1 MERYKLFVN
10 EIKEENEK
18 IVKKIIYVNNR
29 IKYKESN
36 DNKISYNNYFI
47 KSYEDEKKDNV
58 YKYFKYKIIFSKKKK
73 RYLNDTFPYFDIYKN
88 TNDAFRNN
96 LNGYKIFEIL
106 KSYDELEIFN
116 FCSKNKLKNISYIY
130 HHFIQVIINK
140 RDLYNIHNLLLLTEN
155 IRKLNFY
162 HPYFCKVI
170 CREVCLDIYKIKK
183 LEQITSFINFL
194 MHFNIFNF
202 YYLNKIYKYV
212 IYLITTTNKWDE
224 LMDTHI
230 NNNVYYNID
239 MIIQNEQ
246 QNTSNIKQNNLQY
259 DQHNQNEYELLPIYP
274 NDISILL
281 KSFLKYKYFH
291 ISLLKLLMYI
301 CINKNYPQLRDS
313 SHTLFMLSSLSNYY
327 YFINKNYY
335 SNVFFKLFKNVINE
349 KRTKHNDFVLILK
362 GFYNI
367 CKTFSSNNISITQL
381 YNTILKNYNLS
392 NEFNHNIKEHNNV
405 IHEYGSSLILYNSK
419 REKKNKNKIKHKN
432 VNVNENDVNCINS
445 NNNMNNIN
453 NMNNMN
459 NIHNNNVH
467 IMETQNVIT
476 LQPFNNHI
484 QNSNL
489 KKLNINNPN
498 LIIYSVNHTKK
509 QCFNNLFDTIKYII
523 LFIELKIIEQFPLKK
538 YMNIAEIEFLKRRNF
553 ERDKEKN
560 VYKYISQNISEEQ
573 NQFMQSLLTRNKKEN
588 SQFDDSNMNFLF
600 YMNYLNKRDFKN
612 FQNECEPTNEPTD
625 KIIEKHIQ
633 DDQQKKNENTIN
645 QGTHIHCEKKT
656 TNITSEDINNYLK
669 NKSSVKFNLS
679 DSTYFSHIYFN
690 LSSMQLTKEEENIL
704 NNSFKE
710 LLKFKDCL
718 QELDVNDAADLF
730 YSLTIFQI
738 LQGYPKGTITKNKFG
753 YSKVQQNE
761 ENEKIYKILSN
772 IIIKKSINI
781 KEENIYKVILSCAN
795 SAYSDV
801 YLNYYLKNFNRYIK
815 FSKMRKFINC

>member
-10 EIKEENEK
+10 QIKEENEK

-36 DNKISYNNYFI
+36 DNRISYNNYFI

-58 YKYFKYKIIFSKKKK
+58 YKYFKYKIISSKKKK
-73 RYLNDTFPYFDIYKN
+73 RYLNDTFPYFHIYKN
-88 TNDAFRNN
+88 TNDAFKNN
-96 LNGYKIFEIL
+96 LNGYKIFELL

-116 FCSKNKLKNISYIY
+116 FCSKNKLKNLSYIY
-130 HHFIQVIINK
+130 HHFIQIIINK
-140 RDLYNIHNLLLLTEN
+140 RDLYNINNILLLTEN

-170 CREVCLDIYKIKK
+170 CREVCLDIYKIKNLK
-183 LEQITSFINFL
+183 QITSFINFL

-212 IYLITTTNKWDE
+212 IYLITTTNKWND
-224 LMDTHI
+224 LIDTQI
-230 NNNVYYNID
+230 NNNINNNID
-239 MIIQNEQ
+239 MHIQNSQ
-246 QNTSNIKQNNLQY
+246 QHSSNIKKNNLQY
-259 DQHNQNEYELLPIYP
+259 DKHNENKDELLPIYP
-274 NDISILL
+274 SDISILL
-281 KSFLKYKYFH
+281 NSFLKYKYFH
-291 ISLLKLLMYI
+291 ISLLKLLIYI
-301 CINKNYPQLRDS
+301 CNNKNYPQLRDN
-313 SHTLFMLSSLSNYY
+313 SHTLFMLSTLSSHY

-335 SNVFFKLFKNVINE
+335 SIVFFKLFKNVINE
-349 KRTKHNDFVLILK
+349 KKRKPNDFVLLLK

-367 CKTFSSNNISITQL
+367 CKTFNSNNIFLTQL
-381 YNTILKNYNLS
+381 YNMILKNYNLS
-392 NEFNHNIKEHNNV
+392 NEFDDNINEHNNV
-405 IHEYGSSLILYNSK
+405 IDEYGSSLILYNSK
-419 REKKNKNKIKHKN
+419 KEKNNNKKNKN
-432 VNVNENDVNCINS
+432 ENNGHNINS

-453 NMNNMN
+453 N
-459 NIHNNNVH
+459 NNVQ
-467 IMETQNVIT
+467 IKEARNVIP
-476 LQPFNNHI
+476 LQPFNNYI
-484 QNSNL
+484 ENSNL

-498 LIIYSVNHTKK
+498 LIIYNMNHTKK
-509 QCFNNLFDTIKYII
+509 QYFNNLFDTIKYII

-538 YMNIAEIEFLKRRNF
+538 YMNVAEIEFLKRRNF

-573 NQFMQSLLTRNKKEN
+573 NQFMQSLLTQNKKEN

-600 YMNYLNKRDFKN
+600 YMNYINKRDFKN
-612 FQNECEPTNEPTD
+612 YQNECEPTNESTD
-625 KIIEKHIQ
+625 KIVEKHIQ
-633 DDQQKKNENTIN
+633 DDQQRKNENTIN
-645 QGTHIHCEKKT
+645 EGADIHYENKT

-669 NKSSVKFNLS
+669 NKSNVKFNLS

-690 LSSMQLTKEEENIL
+690 LSSIQLTKEEENIL

-710 LLKFKDCL
+710 LLKFKNCL
-718 QELDVNDAADLF
+718 QELDVNDVADLF

-738 LQGYPKGTITKNKFG
+738 LQGYPKGTIIKNKFG

-772 IIIKKSINI
+772 IIIKKNINI